1 MLDKLSTDWKI
12 YPTCHSRSSCCFHYS
27 YSFPVCLTFFNVT
40 FLCWHLNIVFQQ
52 SLKGKIGRDLIWPLL
67 HSVKM
72 KNYFSHGFCVNNKL
86 LRSVWLM
93 MRQFTW
99 EALWFSQ
106 QNKARNFCNSP
117 WSLLPQG
124 KWKGEKKQIFQEK
137 GKKSMQKKKT
147 FTCGFISTICKY
159 SPSLKPFP
167 SFFSIRTNVG
177 RDFISFHEKI
187 WAVSL

>member
-27 YSFPVCLTFFNVT
+27 YSFPVCLTFFNVA

-124 KWKGEKKQIFQEK
+124 KRKGEKKQIRLFPSK
-137 GKKSMQKKKT
+137 RRGKKVCKRKKPLHVGLLAL
-147 FTCGFISTICKY
+147 FVNILQAW
-159 SPSLKPFP
+159 SLFLP
-167 SFFSIRTNVG
+167 SFQ
-177 RDFISFHEKI
+177 
-187 WAVSL
+187 